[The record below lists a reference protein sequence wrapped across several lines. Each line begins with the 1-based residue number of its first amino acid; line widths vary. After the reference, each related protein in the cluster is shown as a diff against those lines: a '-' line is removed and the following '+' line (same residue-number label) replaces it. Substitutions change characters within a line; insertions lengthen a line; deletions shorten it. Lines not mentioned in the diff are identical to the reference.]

1 MRKEELLLILENG
14 MTVGDL
20 INKLSTFDKNLIVV
34 NSRDKNYLPVD
45 SVEETTVDYCYD
57 EVISRKVVS
66 IW

>member
-1 MRKEELLLILENG
+1 MSKEELLLILENG

-20 INKLSTFDKNLIVV
+20 INKLSTFDKNLIVI
-34 NSRDKNYLPVD
+34 NSRDKNYLSVD

-57 EVISRKVVS
+57 EVISKKVIS

>member
-1 MRKEELLLILENG
+1 MSKEELLLALENG

-20 INKLSTFDKNLIVV
+20 INKLSTLDKNLIVI
-34 NSRDKNYLPVD
+34 NSKGKDYLPID